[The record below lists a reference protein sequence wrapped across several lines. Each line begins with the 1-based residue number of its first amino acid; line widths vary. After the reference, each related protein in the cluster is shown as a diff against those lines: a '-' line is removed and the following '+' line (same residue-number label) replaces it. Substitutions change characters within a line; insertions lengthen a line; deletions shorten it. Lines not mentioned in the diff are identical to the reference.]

1 MEEFTVLCNETV
13 HLTTAERLPGHDLSH
28 NGNGTTVSLRA
39 RLPFQRE
46 LNQNIFLYD
55 NLRVKREP
63 KTLIFCDSDDES
75 SRITSTIQLHL
86 RVFLLHSIVSTLPGK
101 MQVSADTGSD
111 HEETGTAF
119 ALAEWVPPSK
129 RIERPV

>member
-1 MEEFTVLCNETV
+1 MIPSWEGNKGIEND
-13 HLTTAERLPGHDLSH
+13 AANKIRDSPRQYYY
-28 NGNGTTVSLRA
+28 GNGTTVSLRA

-75 SRITSTIQLHL
+75 SRITSTIQLHI

>member
-1 MEEFTVLCNETV
+1 MIPISADRVVPVAVPGLSI
-13 HLTTAERLPGHDLSH
+13 TTTYDVFRSIEILRRAD
-28 NGNGTTVSLRA
+28 VSLIDTGHIHHINYGTFHTRFPVA
-39 RLPFQRE
+39 
-46 LNQNIFLYD
+46 
-55 NLRVKREP
+55 
-63 KTLIFCDSDDES
+63 
-75 SRITSTIQLHL
+75 
-86 RVFLLHSIVSTLPGK
+86 LHSIVSTLPGK

>member
-1 MEEFTVLCNETV
+1 MIPVFRSIEILRR
-13 HLTTAERLPGHDLSH
+13 AD
-28 NGNGTTVSLRA
+28 VSLIDTGHIHHINYGTFHTRFPVA
-39 RLPFQRE
+39 
-46 LNQNIFLYD
+46 
-55 NLRVKREP
+55 
-63 KTLIFCDSDDES
+63 
-75 SRITSTIQLHL
+75 
-86 RVFLLHSIVSTLPGK
+86 LHSIVSTLPGK